1 MRKSDYPRDEHG
13 YCMTDE
19 MEAQAALTF
28 LMDHILGE
36 DWYLDNP
43 YRNFQANPIIVNA
56 IIDKYNKET
65 ECIFSKIV
73 RLFKEAIN
81 LGGK

>member
-1 MRKSDYPRDEHG
+1 MRKSEYARDKQGH
-13 YCMTDE
+13 CMTDE

-28 LMDHILGE
+28 LTDHILGE
-36 DWYLDNP
+36 DWYLENP

-65 ECIFSKIV
+65 EGFFSKRV
-73 RLFKEAIN
+73 RLFKEAFN

>member
-36 DWYLDNP
+36 DWYIVAP
-43 YRNFQANPIIVNA
+43 MRNFQANPIIVNA

-65 ECIFSKIV
+65 EGFFSKIV
-73 RLFKEAIN
+73 RLFKESFN